1 MAVAGLLAF
10 SSLKYALFPDVTFPI
25 VVVDATV
32 PLEDVLE
39 TEAELTNPLEAWL
52 TQANQ
57 LKSISST
64 TYGGRSVVRLSFQ
77 ELGTTLKESGQEVEY
92 LLGRATAREELPEGT
107 NYRII
112 PFNLNES
119 AAISYILRGRDRE
132 ALYEQASTEI
142 LPVLR
147 KFKGVLRVE
156 LLGAVD
162 LETAR
167 ADRRATPLGGPT
179 LVRFNGEDAIA
190 IQVVKEGEA
199 NTLEVVAQ
207 VEQAMAKLQRRQPD
221 LEVELAAS
229 QAEYIREATQATI
242 DALLLAIVLAVL
254 VIFPF
259 LGSWRAT
266 LITAMAIPVSLLG
279 TCIAMA
285 LFGFNLETITL
296 LALALV
302 IGIIVDDAIVDV
314 ENIVRHIEGGESP
327 RRAAFHATQEIGLT
341 VSAAT
346 LTIVAVFLPVGLMGG
361 VVGQFFKP
369 FGVTISVAVLMSLL
383 AARTLSPVLAAF
395 WLRRKVEPIGN
406 TVAWNESPEG
416 LYVTDPQS
424 HTAQPWKPVNAPNGE
439 WVTEGHYGVP
449 PADDR
454 PHAAASPNPS
464 ARLGTPSYSPG
475 SAAAH
480 SRSSATLD
488 PSPHHASPD
497 HFLLEPAHTGLWRYA
512 VVGYGRILRWAL
524 RARWVVI
531 LLAMISLGL
540 GIALIP
546 LIPQGFIPQ
555 LDRGDFNV
563 TYEISP
569 SYLEKT
575 LRAKFETVQA
585 EDQAGDGDP
594 GTEAGIAADRGPADR
609 SGEFPTNPNQ
619 TTGEQTS
626 GEQTSGEQ
634 TGSAQTESD
643 PDITTSQTQTATQTQ
658 TGTQTEAQTSPE
670 DVQETQTESQEE
682 LQGYAALLEGLNEA
696 QLDTL
701 KTLGR
706 RAVRSYVVRPREN
719 LADIADR
726 YLGSADRWPVLAR
739 INRRQGPDDIKAG
752 ESIVVL
758 DLPPQGIQA
767 DEVAPEESPEAQFAP
782 LVLAESRTMVQ
793 QLEPVVQANAN
804 VASVYTILGERGAIN
819 QGRLYVKLRDD
830 REQTTI
836 EVQEQ
841 LRSSLPA
848 LEGISLSVE
857 DIKFVDTG
865 GEKPLK
871 VAFRGENLEDLVNLV
886 QTVKQ
891 RLLEQGVGL
900 VDVTATGDDQAFG
913 GRREVEHLE
922 GDRVAYI
929 WANLAQGQALGE
941 ATNRVIT
948 EAEQILPPGV
958 TIDLRGDSGR
968 STEVLESFLQVI
980 GLSVGAIAV
989 LLLLLFRRLLD
1000 PLVVILALPLSVI
1013 GAVLA
1018 LLVTRS
1024 DFGMI
1029 SILGMIF
1036 LMGLV
1041 NKNVIILVD
1050 YTNQLRR
1057 VGIDRTRA
1065 VLHSGPVRL
1074 RPIIMT
1080 TLSTILGM
1088 MPIALGWGAGAELR
1102 QPMAVAIIGGLIAD
1116 AILSLLVVPV
1126 LYTLVDDVQTLAFG
1140 PFKRRFST
1148 PSKP

>member
-1 MAVAGLLAF
+1 MYPPRPPRRPPFSLSRFALNHPWLTISFWIAIAVAGLLAF

-39 TEAELTNPLEAWL
+39 TEAQLTNPLEDWL
-52 TQANQ
+52 TEARQ
-57 LKSISST
+57 LKSIAST
-64 TYGGRSVVRLSFQ
+64 TYSGRSVLQLSFQ
-77 ELGTTLKESGQEVEY
+77 ELGTTLKESSQEVEY
-92 LLGRATAREELPEGT
+92 LLGRAMAKDALPSGT
-107 NYRII
+107 SYRIV

-119 AAISYILRGRDRE
+119 AAISYILRGEDRV

-162 LETAR
+162 LVTAEE
-167 ADRRATPLGGPT
+167 DVGDTPFGGPT

-207 VEQAMAKLQRRQPD
+207 VEKAMAELQRRQPD
-221 LEVELAAS
+221 LEVELAVS

-242 DALLLAIVLAVL
+242 DALILAVILAILI
-254 VIFPF
+254 IFPF

-266 LITAMAIPVSLLG
+266 LITALAIPVSLLG

-285 LFGFNLETITL
+285 MFGFNLETITL

-346 LTIVAVFLPVGLMGG
+346 LTIVAVFLPVALMGG

-369 FGVTISVAVLMSLL
+369 FGMTVSVAVVTSLL

-395 WLRRKVEPIGN
+395 WLRRKVEPLPAGYLGDSGEAERGAESLPLPDQ
-406 TVAWNESPEG
+406 TVAPLSRP
-416 LYVTDPQS
+416 
-424 HTAQPWKPVNAPNGE
+424 
-439 WVTEGHYGVP
+439 
-449 PADDR
+449 DR
-454 PHAAASPNPS
+454 
-464 ARLGTPSYSPG
+464 T
-475 SAAAH
+475 
-480 SRSSATLD
+480 SRSIALSDSLED
-488 PSPHHASPD
+488 PSQLSP
-497 HFLLEPAHTGLWRYA
+497 LMEPAQTGLWCYA
-512 VVGYGRILRWAL
+512 VVGYRRVLTWAL
-524 RARWVVI
+524 GARWGVF
-531 LLAMISLGL
+531 LLAIASRGA

-546 LIPQGFIPQ
+546 LVPQGFIPQ
-555 LDRGDFNV
+555 LDRGDFNL

-575 LRAKFETVQA
+575 LRSKFEAMEDTGGDAGENAQGTLGGPA
-585 EDQAGDGDP
+585 ETGETASAGDEGGAAGGAVGGD
-594 GTEAGIAADRGPADR
+594 AGAAP
-609 SGEFPTNPNQ
+609 
-619 TTGEQTS
+619 
-626 GEQTSGEQ
+626 
-634 TGSAQTESD
+634 
-643 PDITTSQTQTATQTQ
+643 
-658 TGTQTEAQTSPE
+658 
-670 DVQETQTESQEE
+670 QEE
-682 LQGYAALLEGLNEA
+682 LQGYAALLQGLNEV
-696 QLDTL
+696 QLETL

-706 RAVRSYVVRPREN
+706 RAVRSYVVRPRED
-719 LADIADR
+719 LEDIADR
-726 YLGSADRWPVLAR
+726 YLGSPDRWTVLAR
-739 INRRQGPDDIKAG
+739 INRRNSPTDIKAG

-758 DLPPQGIQA
+758 DLPPEGIQPE
-767 DEVAPEESPEAQFAP
+767 DMAPEESPEAQFAP
-782 LVLAESRTMVQ
+782 LVLAESRTIVQ
-793 QLEPVVQANAN
+793 QIEPIVQANPN
-804 VASVYTILGERGAIN
+804 VESVYTILGERGAIN
-819 QGRLYVKLRDD
+819 KGRLYIKLRDD
-830 REQTTI
+830 RDRTTV
-836 EVQEQ
+836 EVQDQ
-841 LRSSLPA
+841 LRSALPDI
-848 LEGISLSVE
+848 EGISLSVE

-871 VAFRGENLEDLVNLV
+871 VAFRGENLEDLVNLA

-891 RLLEQGVGL
+891 RLIEQKAGL
-900 VDVTATGDDQAFG
+900 ADITATGDDQAFG
-913 GRREVEHLE
+913 GRQEVEHLE

-929 WANLAQGQALGE
+929 WANLAPGQALGE
-941 ATNRVIT
+941 ATDRVVS
-948 EAEQILPPGV
+948 EAQRILPPGV
-958 TIDLRGDSGR
+958 TIELRGDSGR
-968 STEVLESFLQVI
+968 STEVLDSFLQVI
-980 GLSVGAIAV
+980 GLSVIAIAL

-1000 PLVVILALPLSVI
+1000 PLVVILALPLSIV

-1024 DFGMI
+1024 DFGMV

-1057 VGIDRTRA
+1057 MGLERTQA

-1074 RPIIMT
+1074 RPIVMT

-1116 AILSLLVVPV
+1116 TILSLLVAPV
-1126 LYTLVDDVQTLAFG
+1126 LYTLVDDVQTAIFG
-1140 PFKRRFST
+1140 GFRRK
-1148 PSKP
+1148 PSRQS